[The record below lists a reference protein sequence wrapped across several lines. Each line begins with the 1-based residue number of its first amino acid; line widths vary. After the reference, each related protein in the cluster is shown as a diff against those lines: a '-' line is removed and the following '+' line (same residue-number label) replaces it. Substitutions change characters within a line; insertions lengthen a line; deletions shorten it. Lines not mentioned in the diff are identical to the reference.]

1 MAVATTHEAF
11 SENLNTK
18 FLLRTSDSSCVE
30 VDLVKV
36 SELLRSRGQERF
48 SILFR
53 GPEETP
59 LPQAM
64 YECQHERVGE
74 FDLFIVPINRD
85 EDGTYYDAVVNRYAH
100 AD

>member
-18 FLLRTSDSSCVE
+18 FLLRTSDSSCLE

-36 SELLRSRGQERF
+36 SELLRSPGQERF

-64 YECQHERVGE
+64 YEFQHEKMGK

-85 EDGTYYDAVVNRYAH
+85 QDGTYYEAVFNRFAQ